1 MGELHFLGIEG
12 DEVQSNK
19 YGWSIIDAPETE
31 GWNAEYCTA
40 EHGPRICI
48 AGAKNIAGDNEP
60 NDFSNTKLPM
70 KSDKLYVHNRTN
82 DSKIYVLIDHLH
94 LYTKMMSWLL
104 NYLKNIGCM
113 TVISF

>member
-1 MGELHFLGIEG
+1 
-12 DEVQSNK
+12 
-19 YGWSIIDAPETE
+19 
-31 GWNAEYCTA
+31 
-40 EHGPRICI
+40 
-48 AGAKNIAGDNEP
+48 
-60 NDFSNTKLPM
+60 M

-104 NYLKNIGCM
+104 NYLKNIGWM